1 MTHRPMIHRP
11 MIHRP
16 MIHRPMI
23 HRPMR
28 PRILT
33 SWLVAT
39 LLAMATLGGCAPT
52 PAFIED
58 DCPVYEDLG
67 VLRVNPAGA
76 LDRHLRLQAA
86 FKVCPPDEG
95 LAELSR
101 KRIELKHHAISML
114 STQTLKQ
121 LEHPLRAEH
130 LREKLLMMVNEQVL
144 KKSEVTDVFITELEL
159 E

>member
-1 MTHRPMIHRP
+1 MIHRL
-11 MIHRP
+11 
-16 MIHRPMI
+16 
-23 HRPMR
+23 MR
-28 PRILT
+28 RRILV
-33 SWLVAT
+33 SWLVAGT
-39 LLAMATLGGCAPT
+39 LLAIVTLGGCAPT

-67 VLRVNPAGA
+67 ILRVNPAGA

-86 FKVCPPDEG
+86 FKVCPPEEG
-95 LAELSR
+95 LAEITR

-114 STQTLKQ
+114 SAQTLEQ
-121 LEHPLRAEH
+121 MEHPLRAEH
-130 LREKLLMMVNEQVL
+130 LREKLLLMVNEHVL

>member
-1 MTHRPMIHRP
+1 
-11 MIHRP
+11 
-16 MIHRPMI
+16 
-23 HRPMR
+23 MR
-28 PRILT
+28 RRILV
-33 SWLVAT
+33 SWLVAGT
-39 LLAMATLGGCAPT
+39 LLAIVPLGGCAPT

-67 VLRVNPAGA
+67 ILRVNPAGA

-86 FKVCPPDEG
+86 FKVCPPEEG
-95 LAELSR
+95 LAEITR

-114 STQTLKQ
+114 SAQTLEQ
-121 LEHPLRAEH
+121 MEHPLRAEH
-130 LREKLLMMVNEQVL
+130 LREKLLLMVNEHVL